1 MSTVVFVGSILRN
14 SLPSRKRITN
24 SKSFVVVA
32 PRPNNT
38 TFELVQPHPAF
49 NPIIMQFVPY
59 RVWSSPRITGSFV
72 FLIAVLCDC
81 SWPHPPPNKVTPAN
95 SSPAIPIRCI
105 LVFIHSFCRRQR
117 SQAAVAEFRRYASG
131 IAPHSYSGNSVGYP
145 CSFLASITHV
155 PSASMRRA
163 YGVQTL
169 PRMIPC
175 RAGITSSL
183 ERTGAS
189 LAGSHVAGT
198 LESGCISQPF
208 VIAGRSVRSFCRL
221 AQRAFAASLAACLR
235 CVLDIP
241 RQRAFPPFA

>member
-1 MSTVVFVGSILRN
+1 MNACSH
-14 SLPSRKRITN
+14 IT
-24 SKSFVVVA
+24 
-32 PRPNNT
+32 
-38 TFELVQPHPAF
+38 
-49 NPIIMQFVPY
+49 
-59 RVWSSPRITGSFV
+59 
-72 FLIAVLCDC
+72 C
-81 SWPHPPPNKVTPAN
+81 
-95 SSPAIPIRCI
+95 
-105 LVFIHSFCRRQR
+105 
-117 SQAAVAEFRRYASG
+117 YASG
-131 IAPHSYSGNSVGYP
+131 IDPHSYSGNSVGYP

-208 VIAGRSVRSFCRL
+208 VIAGRSVRSLGRLPSISSASSFSDVATSRSCLTVSFQAQAAHFDRHTFCKTTPSSPNIGFVRKADKVNPSFFNL
-221 AQRAFAASLAACLR
+221 VFSTRSAFFHSFSASSDR
-235 CVLDIP
+235 IS
-241 RQRAFPPFA
+241 